1 MTRRPFL
8 FLASAVVLF
17 AQVAIA
23 QEVPGEKQPLPSAPI
38 DDILFAAAIADG
50 GEAEA
55 TLAQLGLE
63 KATNPE
69 LRKLSKQMIADHILA
84 SKTIRDLYAPRNLQ
98 LPTAIDSRSKFR
110 IHCLSGL
117 SGAEFDRAYAKAQ
130 LALHLDTVA
139 SFEAEAQRGQDPET
153 RAYAARFLPI
163 FREHL
168 KTIRSIV
175 AKGEGNAPADE
186 SKP

>member
-8 FLASAVVLF
+8 LFVSAVALF
-17 AQVAIA
+17 ARVAIA
-23 QEVPGEKQPLPSAPI
+23 QEPPGDKLTLPNAPI
-38 DDILFAAAIADG
+38 DDLLFAAAIAEG

-63 KATNPE
+63 KATDPQ
-69 LRKLSKQMIADHILA
+69 LRKFSKQMIADHTLA
-84 SKTIRDLYAPRNLQ
+84 AKTIRDLYAPRNLQ

-117 SGAEFDRAYAKAQ
+117 SGAEFDHAYAKAQ

-153 RAYAARFLPI
+153 RAYAARFLPT

-168 KTIRSIV
+168 NTIRSIV
-175 AKGEGNAPADE
+175 AKDDRTAPADE
-186 SKP
+186 PKP